1 MKSIKTF
8 ESFLAEKEPT
18 IKPFTVDEPIDTDI
32 DSAIEID
39 HDDHHESE
47 NYMFF
52 GNLETIKRCID
63 ELLLMDPRK
72 VDELLK
78 NGHNWAV
85 DHVVSSK
92 DDIEEVY
99 NFFKNEMT
107 EEPSEISENEK
118 SYICEDC
125 GTVYEA
131 EAVDESGTCSC
142 GGIIKENT
150 I

>member
-1 MKSIKTF
+1 MKLIKTF
-8 ESFLAEKEPT
+8 ESFVNEKEPR
-18 IKPFTVDEPIDTDI
+18 IKPFIADELVDTDI
-32 DSAIEID
+32 DKTGEID

-63 ELLLMDPRK
+63 ELLLMDPLK
-72 VDELLK
+72 VDSLLK

-99 NFFKNEMT
+99 NFLKNEMT
-107 EEPSEISENEK
+107 EVSEDATSK
-118 SYICEDC
+118 SSPYVCEDC
-125 GTVYEA
+125 GTMYETD
-131 EAVDESGTCSC
+131 EVDESHTCSC
-142 GGIIKENT
+142 GGSIKENLA
-150 I
+150 